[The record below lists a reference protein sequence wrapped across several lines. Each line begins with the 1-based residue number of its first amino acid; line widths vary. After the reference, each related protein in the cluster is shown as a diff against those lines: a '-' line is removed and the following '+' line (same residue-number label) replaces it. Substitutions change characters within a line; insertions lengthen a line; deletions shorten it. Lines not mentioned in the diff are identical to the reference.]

1 MRITS
6 IVIIK
11 NIIVKLGNIS
21 ALRCFEMHNF
31 PPLFSYFAHYPQ
43 VKGES
48 VSHWVVSDSLQL
60 HGYSP
65 PGSSVHGVLQAR
77 ILEWLAISL
86 SKGSSWLGDRTW
98 GSCIVGRFFTVWAT
112 REANY
117 PQNTTRRTV
126 RLPDHLLFKIL
137 TTYVMEP
144 ADVCSETV
152 WYFKNLCVKDCR
164 DSPLVKTMPS
174 IAEGLIPVWGAKIHV
189 PPSQKT
195 KT

>member
-1 MRITS
+1 MRCAEKTQAHILKYDLKQHRKQLKYKVDKQYNMRIRS
-6 IVIIK
+6 VMIIK

-98 GSCIVGRFFTVWAT
+98 GSCIVGRFFTVWAI
-112 REANY
+112 REASTVLDVNY
-117 PQNTTRRTV
+117 
-126 RLPDHLLFKIL
+126 L
-137 TTYVMEP
+137 
-144 ADVCSETV
+144 
-152 WYFKNLCVKDCR
+152 
-164 DSPLVKTMPS
+164 LVKLRGKKLKM
-174 IAEGLIPVWGAKIHV
+174 
-189 PPSQKT
+189 
-195 KT
+195 